1 MFFRSRKKES
11 PLPISSGAT
20 AEGARTQ
27 DLGLVHGSAVVGVN
41 AWKETMSAVTDVF
54 GGRNAGLE
62 ATVDKGIGL
71 AVATM
76 QKRARALG
84 ADAVRDVRVDLE
96 QMGGRG
102 GRGGHLIV
110 IAVGTAVREEEE
122 DTTPTEGS
130 NDGTLRTPGLP
141 PFQAGR

>member
-1 MFFRSRKKES
+1 MSFASRNKKP
-11 PLPISSGAT
+11 PLRISSGTT
-20 AEGARTQ
+20 AEGARTT

-41 AWKETMSAVTDVF
+41 AWKEAISAVTDVF
-54 GGRNAGLE
+54 GGRSSSLE

-76 QKRARALG
+76 QEKARALG

-110 IAVGTAVREEEE
+110 IAVGTAVREKAEPAAPLAVPD
-122 DTTPTEGS
+122 DTSPTA
-130 NDGTLRTPGLP
+130 GLP
-141 PFQAGR
+141 PFRPGR